1 MFISIILNTEYM
13 DIASRSKL
21 YLKNLLHCKENGW
34 ILITHE
40 YMRKQWEQLQEEITP
55 SLFASWEMKP
65 FTAEDVRDVEQY
77 FIPDELFEK
86 IEQQAGSRTEML
98 FQLSLSSNDML
109 EKTLQ
114 SVITKIYSK
123 HSNEKIDGVLY
134 SLETWEPV
142 RRVCVNNM
150 IPLIPYSF
158 SSIRKP
164 HGYQQTLYHANINT
178 YLHTSKE
185 AERRYNHYVA
195 ASIFEPIFSH
205 RELIAILGKE
215 RTLPLIPLMNAEPK
229 YEMGI
234 CTECFSI
241 TPQFF
246 IHDKTTDDDIRF
258 ECEKLYDKSQIV
270 VRNHSLQVDYM
281 QLDRSLVHNDP
292 AAWILSCRRLTAA
305 RSQIGL
311 KILLWG
317 RTAVIKPDT
326 LGFSFM
332 CEKNYTSTRKV
343 DLRALN
349 FYLFCY
355 LVPNDLMFSGEY
367 WQWRMTNPT
376 ETEIYKRHLDFYI
389 EKLNLPES
397 ILTEQDEPTRFKS
410 LLQSRGCDEELI
422 NILLEDKHDFNI
434 NYNTASSRIVINGKS
449 YWRLNKIENGV
460 RHCHIELNESADT
473 IDFYPLDDVAGCTK
487 LTSVSINGK
496 LLDITRFADYKYMP
510 KISGHYTIP
519 FPLTAGKTIIDI
531 AWDYQSNNEFLQ
543 AHS

>member
-1 MFISIILNTEYM
+1 M
-13 DIASRSKL
+13 DVASRSKW

-40 YMRKQWEQLQEEITP
+40 YLWKHFEEIQQDITP
-55 SLFASWEMKP
+55 RLFNDFEMRP
-65 FTAEDVRDVEQY
+65 FTADEVKDVEQY

-98 FQLSLSSNDML
+98 FQLSSSSNDVL

-123 HSNEKIDGVLY
+123 HPNEKIDGVLY

-215 RTLPLIPLMNAEPK
+215 RTLSLIPLMNAEPK

-258 ECEKLYDKSQIV
+258 ECEKLYKKSQIT
-270 VRNHSLQVDYM
+270 VRNHAYQIDSM
-281 QLDRSLVHNDP
+281 QLDRTTTHNDP

-332 CEKNYTSTRKV
+332 CEKDYSSTRKV
-343 DLRALN
+343 DLSALN

-355 LVPNDLMFSGEY
+355 LIPNDLMFSGEY

-389 EKLNLPES
+389 EKLNLPKS

-422 NILLEDKHDFNI
+422 NILLEDKHDFEI

-460 RHCHIELNESADT
+460 RHFHIELNEFADT
-473 IDFYPLDDVAGCTK
+473 IDFYPLDDVAGCAR
-487 LTSVSINGK
+487 LVNVSVNGK
-496 LLDITRFADYKYMP
+496 TIDISNLTDFRYMP
-510 KISGHYTIP
+510 KVSGHYSLPILP
-519 FPLTAGKTIIDI
+519 TADKTIIDI
-531 AWDYQSNNEFLQ
+531 AWDYQSNNDFLQ

>member
-1 MFISIILNTEYM
+1 M
-13 DIASRSKL
+13 DIASRSKW

-34 ILITHE
+34 VLITHE
-40 YMRKQWEQLQEEITP
+40 YLWKHFEEIQQDITP
-55 SLFASWEMKP
+55 RLFNDFEMRP
-65 FTAEDVRDVEQY
+65 FTADEVKDVEQY

-98 FQLSLSSNDML
+98 FQLSSSSNNVL

-123 HSNEKIDGVLY
+123 HPNEKIDGVLY

-142 RRVCVNNM
+142 RRVCMNNM

-185 AERRYNHYVA
+185 AECRYNHYVS

-258 ECEKLYDKSQIV
+258 ECEKLYKKSQIT
-270 VRNHSLQVDYM
+270 VRNHALQVDYM
-281 QLDRSLVHNDP
+281 HLDRSTTHNDP

-317 RTAVIKPDT
+317 RTSVIKPDT

-332 CEKNYTSTRKV
+332 CEKDYTSTRKV

-367 WQWRMTNPT
+367 WQWRMTNPS
-376 ETEIYKRHLDFYI
+376 ETEIYKCHLDFYI
-389 EKLNLPES
+389 EKLNMPES

-410 LLQSRGCDEELI
+410 LLQNRGCDEELI
-422 NILLEDKHDFNI
+422 NILLEDKHDFDI
-434 NYNTASSRIVINGKS
+434 DYNTASSRIVINGKS

-460 RHCHIELNESADT
+460 RHFHIELNESADT
-473 IDFYPLDDVAGCTK
+473 IDFYPLDDVAGCAR
-487 LTSVSINGK
+487 LVNVSVNGK
-496 LLDITRFADYKYMP
+496 TIDISNLIDFRYMP
-510 KISGHYTIP
+510 KVSGHYSLPIP
-519 FPLTAGKTIIDI
+519 PTADKTIIDI
-531 AWDYQSNNEFLQ
+531 VWNYQSNSDFLN
-543 AHS
+543 AHA